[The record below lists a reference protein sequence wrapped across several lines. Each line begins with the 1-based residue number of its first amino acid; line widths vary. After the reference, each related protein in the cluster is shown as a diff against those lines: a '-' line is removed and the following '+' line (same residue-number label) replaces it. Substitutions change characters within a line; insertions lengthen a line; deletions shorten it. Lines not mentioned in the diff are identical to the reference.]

1 MEQQGKYVY
10 CVVKGTEKRTFGR
23 GFGGNIVYTIPYKD
37 ISAVVS
43 ETPPV
48 EYEPN
53 ETNALVHE
61 EVVERVMQERTV
73 IPLGFGNI
81 FINESRVRW
90 LLARFYWTFKTYLQK
105 LEGKTEVGV
114 KVFYDLEVAKREIEA
129 TCEFERSKE
138 DSALKVA
145 EHNYHH
151 KVNEKAYDYGVRVYQ
166 VLKKRAEDAHLMK
179 RIGGNM
185 ILNGAFLVRK
195 TEIQDFET
203 ELEKLKK
210 EYADKG
216 LEFQFSGPWP
226 PYNFARIH
234 ISG

>member
-10 CVVKGTEKRTFGR
+10 CVVKEAEKRTFGR
-23 GFGGNIVYTIPYKD
+23 GFGGNIVYTIPYRD

-81 FINESRVRW
+81 FIDESRVRW

-105 LEGKTEVGV
+105 LEGKAEVGV
-114 KVFYDLEVAKREIEA
+114 KVFYDLEVAKRELQA
-129 TCEFERSKE
+129 FESKSQE
-138 DSALKVA
+138 NLLSRVSEENSK
-145 EHNYHH
+145 
-151 KVNEKAYDYGVRVYQ
+151 KINEKAYEYGLKLYDA
-166 VLKKRAEDAHLMK
+166 LKKHAEDTHLMK

-185 ILNGAFLVRK
+185 ILNSAFLVRK
-195 TEIQDFET
+195 TKIQDFKT
-203 ELEKLKK
+203 ELEKLEE

-216 LEFQFSGPWP
+216 LKLQFSGPWP
-226 PYNFARIH
+226 PYNFSRIH
-234 ISG
+234 ISR